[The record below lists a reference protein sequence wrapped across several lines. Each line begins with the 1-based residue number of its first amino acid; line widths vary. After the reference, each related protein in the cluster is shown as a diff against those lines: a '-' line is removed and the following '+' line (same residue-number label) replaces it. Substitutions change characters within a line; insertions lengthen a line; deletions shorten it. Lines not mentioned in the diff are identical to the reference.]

1 MTYRTALGLV
11 LAAALGTSTLLV
23 AETTYLP
30 GAAELAG
37 LQGARFSS
45 TLELTNPGE
54 EAATATIGLVPMAG
68 KTPPAPVTRTLAAG
82 ESVRI
87 EAALKTLFGLADDGA
102 GTITVL
108 SDAALLASL
117 TTRNVAAAEGPYGLG
132 LFAVPEADLLGA
144 GETGHSIW
152 VSHSAD
158 PKTGYR
164 TNLSVT
170 LVDPGTIVVV
180 RVFDSDGSLAGETT
194 LSAQTPQVWQKPVT
208 AIAGESSL
216 PVGRAEFEVK
226 AGHATAYAVVN
237 DNVTSDAIALPC
249 ERVPSGATERL
260 VSGAALSPG
269 LLGAFWVTDLRIF
282 NPGAEPVVA
291 TIRSLGAPTAASAV
305 VPIPAH
311 GVVEVPRVLALLGFP
326 ERTASALLVSAEAPL
341 LVAARTNNVDPAGVR
356 KGTFSA
362 QQFVSVWPTG
372 LLAAGATG
380 FFTGID
386 QTLNVPGTRTNLAL
400 VGGPEGAAGAL
411 VLRDERGAEQGRTP
425 FRRAPGEWGQLG
437 VADWFAS
444 SLAGRT
450 SRDGLSLATVP
461 PNSRIDVTVEQGAL
475 DAYVSQIDNGSG
487 DAVTRPFGLP
497 GGGDCTKVAI
507 VAFEATPLPVKPG
520 VETTLS
526 WTVKLDPPTAEL
538 TSQSLRIGAGPE
550 VELDKDVRSYATSF
564 PEAGPVAVTLTV
576 RKGSC
581 VKTRTLQIAV
591 CGDLGV
597 EPTALVAAT
606 VGEPYAGATFTAP
619 AGRPPL
625 AFRIS
630 AGALPAGLV
639 LTAAGLLEGT
649 PAEAG
654 VASFSVAV
662 TDANGCAGERAYTI
676 EVGCPPMSISPTDLP
691 GGTVGTPYAMVVLSV
706 TGGSG
711 SGTFEGRRLPPGL
724 TVSSNGRIEG
734 TPTEAGRYDSE
745 IVYRDANGC
754 DVTVPR
760 PIVVC
765 NPISVTATLP
775 AATAGVAIAPT
786 PFSVSGAVGAT
797 TFAVTAGALP
807 AGTTFDGAA
816 GVLSGTPTV
825 VGTFPFTVTA
835 TDSLG
840 CTGSLATSLVV
851 SCPTITVSPASLS
864 NGTAGVTYG
873 AVTLTQAGGV
883 GTATYAVT
891 AGALPA
897 GLTLS
902 SAGVLSGTPTVTGTF
917 PFTVTATDANECTG
931 TQAYTL
937 VVECPVITVSPAT
950 LGNGTAGVA
959 YGPVTLT
966 QAGGVGAA
974 TYAVTAGALPAGVT
988 LTTAGVLSG
997 TPTVTGTFSFTVTAT
1012 DANGCMG
1019 TRALTLVIDCPVI
1032 AVSPA
1037 SLANATAG
1045 AAYGPV
1051 TLTQTGGVGTVTYAV
1066 TVGALPTGVT
1076 LTTAG
1081 VLTGTP
1087 TVTGTFSFTVTATDA
1102 NGCTGTRAYTLVVEC
1117 PVITVSPATLP
1128 GGTTGIAYI
1137 QSVGSSGGLGTM
1149 TYAVT
1154 TGALPPGLVL
1164 NGVSGAITGTPTAA
1178 GTYDFTVT
1186 ATDGNGCTG
1195 SQAYT
1200 VGIVCATITVGPGT
1214 LVNGTVGTA
1223 YSQTVLG
1230 AGGGGAYLYAV
1241 TAGTLPAGLSL
1252 DGASGAITGTPT
1264 TADLFSFTITAT
1276 DQYGCSGATAYQVR
1290 ICPVI
1295 EVTPATAAQGT
1306 IGQVYAGTTFA
1317 QTGGVLPVAWSATG
1331 LPAGLALDAATG
1343 ALTGTP
1349 TEAGGFAVVVT
1360 ATDGNG
1366 CTGSVAFTLRICPEM
1381 AINAP
1386 ASLAA
1391 GTVGTAYGPVT
1402 FTQAGSG
1409 ATIAWS
1415 ATGLPTGLALDPT
1428 TGVLSGTPG
1437 EPGSFTV
1444 VVTATDAN
1452 GCAVS
1457 RSYPLTITCPTIT
1470 LSPGALPGATAG
1482 TAYGQT
1488 ITASS
1493 ALAGGSY
1500 SYSVFSGALP
1510 AGLTLNPATGEISGT
1525 PTAVGTFNVTI
1536 RATHDPTNCTGD
1548 QAYTLVVA
1556 CATITVGGGAPP
1568 TNVTAGVA
1576 GYTHTFTATGGVGPW
1591 TFSATGTLPTGL
1603 TLNPT
1608 TGVLSGTPTAAGTY
1622 NFTIVA
1628 TDSATG
1634 ATCTG
1639 SAPFSVTVVCPT
1651 ITVSPA
1657 TLPGGIVGTAYPETA
1672 TAAGGTGPYTFA
1684 VTAGALPTGLTL
1696 GTNGAITGTP
1706 SAEGEF
1712 TFTITATDTT
1722 TSCTG
1727 SRAFTVRICPVIGLA
1742 AVPTC
1747 ATVGSTYT
1755 TTITPSAGTA
1765 PFGFTSTGTLP
1776 PGTTLNPTTGVLSG
1790 TLTTA
1795 GSFPFS
1801 ITATDANGCT
1811 GSQSYTVNVLDMAP
1825 AAAALP
1831 DATFGTAYSQA
1842 VTASGGSG
1850 GFTYA
1855 VTAGSLPEGLSL
1867 NPATGAL
1874 TGTPGGALG
1883 TGSFSFTVTATNTA
1897 TTCTIAKAYTLVSRP
1912 VAVADAYENGA
1923 GNTEYYAGGYTP
1935 KPATPFDASA
1945 TNILSNDLGPGLTVT
1960 SLTQPANGT
1969 VTLGAAGAFRYTPN
1983 AGAETSA
1990 TFTYKVTSNG
2000 VESQAAASVT
2010 ITLVGQVWYV
2020 NSSGANGIG
2029 TSNSPF
2035 NNLANADVSS
2045 GAGDVVFVHTGAAT
2059 TTGAIILDANQVLWG
2074 QGAAFS
2080 LGGSGLTIGA
2090 AGKPTLTGTV
2100 TLGGSSVLVSSLDIA
2115 TTGAVGFTDNQAGA
2129 ITGITVQNSVTVSAT
2144 NAAAVDLT
2152 GVSASASGITFT
2164 SLTSSNSTGK
2174 GLNLVGIGGTF
2185 TSGTTTAT
2193 NPAGIGIDVQTS
2205 VAGGT
2210 ISLGT
2215 TSTTLSGGTGVN
2227 LASNAGN
2234 VTFGAL
2240 TVSPDGNQRGLLAT
2254 ENAGTLTVPSGTI
2267 TTTGATAVEITRT
2280 AGTTPLAVTLTAVN
2294 ANGGPNGI
2302 YLSRTSGS
2310 FTVAGTGTAGSGG
2323 TIRNQAGADGAV
2335 AGSGVYLSNVSNVSL
2350 SRMQLNDF
2358 PNFAIRGIGVSGFSL
2373 TNSVVNGANGTNGA
2387 IDEATIAFDGLTGTA
2402 LIQNTSIS
2410 GGVEDNFR
2418 VRNSSGTLNRI
2429 TFDATT
2435 FGANNAATGNDA
2447 LLLEPSGA
2455 AVLNVTVQNCT
2466 FTSAAGDLF
2475 QLNLLG
2481 SSVSD
2486 LVFTGN
2492 TLSNN
2497 HPAIATGGG
2506 GVTITGG
2513 DSTTPSGVT
2522 LTYNIANNT
2531 FRDANGHAVLIVKST
2546 DPGSF
2551 TGTFTNNTIGVAGL
2565 ANSGSV
2571 AGSGIKLQTAGLGTF
2586 SAYVTNNQI
2595 RQYNNFGIELLTG
2608 GGASAM
2614 SGSFNA
2620 KVTGNTVSNPGTGG
2634 LPMNGIHLNGGT
2646 VPGDTFAICV
2656 DIGGAGALANT
2667 INGSGANGGTDVRLR
2682 QRQSTTVRLP
2692 GYGGA
2697 NNDNTAVQNYLIGR
2711 NVASPTALAENTV
2724 ASGVG
2729 GFIGGAPCLP

>member
-1 MTYRTALGLV
+1 MTYRIALRLV
-11 LAAALGTSTLLV
+11 LAAVLGTSTLLA

-45 TLELTNPGE
+45 TLELTNPGDA
-54 EAATATIGLVPMAG
+54 AATATIGLVPMAG
-68 KTPPAPVTRTLAAG
+68 KTPPVPVVRTLAAG

-102 GTITVL
+102 GTITVS

-132 LFAVPEADLLGA
+132 LFAVPESELLGA

-180 RVFDSDGSLAGETT
+180 RVFDADGTPAGEKT
-194 LSAQTPQVWQKPVT
+194 LSVQTPQVWQQPVT

-226 AGHATAYAVVN
+226 AGRATAYAVVN

-249 ERVPSGATERL
+249 ERVPAGATERL

-269 LLGAFWVTDLRIF
+269 HLGAFWVTDLRLF
-282 NPGAEPVVA
+282 NPAAEPVVA
-291 TIRSLGAPTAASAV
+291 TVRSLGAPTAASAV
-305 VPIPAH
+305 VPIPAS
-311 GVVEVPRVLALLGFP
+311 GVVEVPRVLAFLGFP
-326 ERTASALLVSAEAPL
+326 ERTASALLVSADAPL

-372 LLAAGATG
+372 LLAEGSTG
-380 FFTGID
+380 YFTGID

-411 VLRDERGAEQGRTP
+411 VLRDERGAEQGRTS
-425 FRRAPGEWGQLG
+425 FLRAPGEWGQLG

-444 SLAGRT
+444 ALAGVT

-461 PNSRIDVTVEQGAL
+461 PNSRIDVTVERGAL

-487 DAVTRPFGLP
+487 DAVTRPFGRP
-497 GGGDCTKVAI
+497 GGGDCSKVAI
-507 VAFEATPLPVKPG
+507 LTLEASPLPVRPA
-520 VETTLS
+520 VETTIS
-526 WTVKLDPPTAEL
+526 WTIALDPPTAEL
-538 TSQSLRIGAGPE
+538 TSQSIRIGAGPE
-550 VELDKDVRSYATSF
+550 IGLDKSVRSYATSF
-564 PEAGPVAVTLTV
+564 PEAGPVDVTLTV

-581 VKTRTLQIAV
+581 VKTRTLRIAV
-591 CGDLGV
+591 CGDLAV
-597 EPTALVAAT
+597 EPETLPVPT
-606 VGEPYAGATFTAP
+606 VGEPYSGVSFTAP

-625 AFRIS
+625 AFRVS
-630 AGALPAGLV
+630 EGALPAGLT
-639 LTAAGLLEGT
+639 LSPSGLLEGT
-649 PAEAG
+649 PTEAG
-654 VASFSVAV
+654 AASFTIAV
-662 TDANGCAGERAYTI
+662 IDANGCTGERAYRI
-676 EVGCPPMSISPTDLP
+676 EVGCPPMSIAPAGLP
-691 GGTVGTPYAMVVLSV
+691 AGTVGAPYTTVVLSV

-711 SGTFEGRRLPPGL
+711 SGTFAGRRLPPGL

-734 TPTEAGRYDSE
+734 TPTEAGQFDAE
-745 IVYRDANGC
+745 ITYRDANGC
-754 DVTVPR
+754 DVTVAR
-760 PIVVC
+760 PILVC
-765 NPISVTATLP
+765 NPIGVAATVP
-775 AATAGVAIAPT
+775 AATAGVAIPPT
-786 PFSVSGAVGAT
+786 PFTATGAVGPT

-807 AGTTFDGAA
+807 AGVTFDGAT

-840 CTGSLATSLVV
+840 CTGILATTLTV
-851 SCPTITVSPASLS
+851 SCPTITVSPGSLS
-864 NGTAGVTYG
+864 NGTAGVAYG
-873 AVTLTQAGGV
+873 PVTLTQAGGV
-883 GTATYAVT
+883 GTVTYAVT
-891 AGALPA
+891 VGALPA
-897 GLTLS
+897 GMALS
-902 SAGVLSGTPTVTGTF
+902 AAGVLSGTPTVTGTF
-917 PFTVTATDANECTG
+917 PFTVTATDANGCTG
-931 TQAYTL
+931 TRALTL
-937 VVECPVITVSPAT
+937 VVECPVITVSPAS
-950 LGNGTAGVA
+950 LSNATAGAA

-966 QAGGVGAA
+966 QTGGVGAV
-974 TYAVTAGALPAGVT
+974 TYAVTTGALPTGVT

-997 TPTVTGTFSFTVTAT
+997 TPTVTGTFPFTVTAT
-1012 DANGCMG
+1012 DANGCTG
-1019 TRALTLVIDCPVI
+1019 TRALTLVVECPVI
-1032 AVSPA
+1032 TVSPA
-1037 SLANATAG
+1037 SLSNATAG

-1051 TLTQTGGVGTVTYAV
+1051 TLTQTGGVGAVTYAV
-1066 TVGALPTGVT
+1066 TTGALPTGVT

-1081 VLTGTP
+1081 VLSGTP
-1087 TVTGTFSFTVTATDA
+1087 TVTGTFDITVTATDA

-1117 PVITVSPATLP
+1117 PVITVTPATLP
-1128 GGTTGIAYI
+1128 GGTTGIAYS
-1137 QSVGSSGGLGTM
+1137 QSVGSTGGVGAS
-1149 TYAVT
+1149 TYT
-1154 TGALPPGLVL
+1154 IGLGALPSGLL
-1164 NGVSGAITGTPTAA
+1164 LDGATGAITGTPTAA
-1178 GTYDFTVT
+1178 GTFNFTVV

-1200 VGIVCATITVGPGT
+1200 VVIVCPTITVGPGA
-1214 LVNGTVGTA
+1214 LANGTVGTA
-1223 YSQTVLG
+1223 YGQTVLG

-1241 TAGTLPAGLSL
+1241 TNGALPDGLAL

-1264 TADLFSFTITAT
+1264 TANLFSFTITAT

-1295 EVTPATAAQGT
+1295 EVTPATAVQGT
-1306 IGQVYAGTTFA
+1306 MGQVYAGTTFA
-1317 QTGGVLPVAWSATG
+1317 QTGGVLPIGWSATG
-1331 LPAGLALDAATG
+1331 LPAGLTLDAATG

-1360 ATDGNG
+1360 ATDANG

-1381 AINAP
+1381 AIDAP

-1402 FTQAGSG
+1402 FTQTGS
-1409 ATIAWS
+1409 AAAITWS
-1415 ATGLPTGLALDPT
+1415 ATGLPTGLTLDPT
-1428 TGVLSGTPG
+1428 TGSLTGTPG

-1457 RSYPLTITCPTIT
+1457 RSYPLTISCPTIT

-1488 ITASS
+1488 LTASS
-1493 ALAGGSY
+1493 ALVGGSY

-1510 AGLTLNPATGEISGT
+1510 AGVTLNPATGEISGT
-1525 PTAVGTFNVTI
+1525 PTAVGTFSFTV
-1536 RATHDPTNCTGD
+1536 RATHDPTGCTGD
-1548 QAYTLVVA
+1548 QAYTLVVV

-1657 TLPGGIVGTAYPETA
+1657 TLPGGIVGTAYTETA

-1727 SRAFTVRICPVIGLA
+1727 SRAFTVRICPVIGLS

-1765 PFGFTSTGTLP
+1765 PFTFGVTGTLP
-1776 PGTTLNPTTGVLSG
+1776 TGTTLDSGTGVLSG
-1790 TLTTA
+1790 PLSAA
-1795 GSFPFS
+1795 GSFSFS
-1801 ITATDANGCT
+1801 ITATDVNGCA
-1811 GSQSYTVNVLDMAP
+1811 GSQSYTVNVLDMTP
-1825 AAAALP
+1825 AAGVLP

-1855 VTAGSLPEGLSL
+1855 VTAGSLPEGLTL
-1867 NPATGAL
+1867 NAASGAL
-1874 TGTPGGALG
+1874 AGTPTGALG

-1912 VAVADAYENGA
+1912 VAVLDTYANGA
-1923 GNTEYYAGGYTP
+1923 GNTEFYGGGYAPTP
-1935 KPATPFDASA
+1935 TTPFVASA

-1969 VTLGAAGAFRYTPN
+1969 VTLGTAGAFRYTPN

-2000 VESQAAASVT
+2000 VESQAAANVT

-2020 NSSGANGIG
+2020 NSSVANGIG

-2059 TTGAIILDANQVLWG
+2059 TTGAIALDANQVLWG

-2115 TTGAVGFTDNQAGA
+2115 TTGAVGVTDNQAGA
-2129 ITGITVQNSVTVSAT
+2129 ITGITVQNNVTVSAT

-2164 SLTSSNSTGK
+2164 SLTSSNSTGR

-2185 TSGTTTAT
+2185 TSGTTTVT

-2215 TSTTLSGGTGVN
+2215 TSATLSGGTGVN

-2280 AGTTPLAVTLTAVN
+2280 AGTTPLAVSLTTVN
-2294 ANGGPNGI
+2294 ANGGSNGI
-2302 YLSRTSGS
+2302 YLQRTSGT
-2310 FTVAGTGTAGSGG
+2310 FTVTGTGTAGSGG
-2323 TIRNQAGADGAV
+2323 TIRNMTGADGAV
-2335 AGSGVYLSNVSNVSL
+2335 AGSGIYLDVATNVSL

-2358 PNFAIRGIGVSGFSL
+2358 PNFAIRGFDVAGLAMTNVVVS
-2373 TNSVVNGANGTNGA
+2373 GTNGNSA
-2387 IDEATIAFDGLTGTA
+2387 AANEGSVAFGNEDPGLPVGLRNGLTGTVT
-2402 LIQNTSIS
+2402 ITSCEIS
-2410 GGVEDNFR
+2410 GGHEDNFR
-2418 VRNSSGTLNRI
+2418 VMNQSGTLTQLTMTGTTIRDTATVSPGNNGVIFQADGTAVMNVDVVGGSFLRNRANGIQVITNGGGTIDFSTTGGTFTDNNIGVNVAHNSSGTMLFAIGTGTYSATAPGKASPINVNLASVASGPMTGTVSGNTI
-2429 TFDATT
+2429 TNANSSTGPGIRVISN
-2435 FGANNAATGNDA
+2435 GAN
-2447 LLLEPSGA
+2447 A
-2455 AVLNVTVQNCT
+2455 AVLTIQVQGNNISQIGNRGIEMIARDGNSVINATVRSNTVNLTDPLSADGIRIDAGAVSTDTTTICADVAQNT
-2466 FTSAAGDLF
+2466 
-2475 QLNLLG
+2475 
-2481 SSVSD
+2481 
-2486 LVFTGN
+2486 
-2492 TLSNN
+2492 
-2497 HPAIATGGG
+2497 
-2506 GVTITGG
+2506 
-2513 DSTTPSGVT
+2513 STT
-2522 LTYNIANNT
+2522 
-2531 FRDANGHAVLIVKST
+2531 
-2546 DPGSF
+2546 
-2551 TGTFTNNTIGVAGL
+2551 
-2565 ANSGSV
+2565 
-2571 AGSGIKLQTAGLGTF
+2571 AGSG
-2586 SAYVTNNQI
+2586 V
-2595 RQYNNFGIELLTG
+2595 FGIRVRQRFAGTTYRIEGYG
-2608 GGASAM
+2608 GGA
-2614 SGSFNA
+2614 
-2620 KVTGNTVSNPGTGG
+2620 
-2634 LPMNGIHLNGGT
+2634 
-2646 VPGDTFAICV
+2646 
-2656 DIGGAGALANT
+2656 
-2667 INGSGANGGTDVRLR
+2667 TDM
-2682 QRQSTTVRLP
+2682 
-2692 GYGGA
+2692 
-2697 NNDNTAVQNYLIGR
+2697 TAVQNYLSSQNNGAT
-2711 NVASPTALAENTV
+2711 ASADFAG
-2724 ASGVG
+2724 A
-2729 GFIGGAPCLP
+2729 GFQNSAGCPVP

>member
-1 MTYRTALGLV
+1 MTNRTALRLV
-11 LAAALGTSTLLV
+11 LAAALGTSTLLA

-45 TLELTNPGE
+45 TLELTNVGDG
-54 EAATATIGLVPMAG
+54 AATATIGLVPMAG
-68 KTPPAPVTRTLAAG
+68 KTPPAPVVRTLAAG

-87 EAALKTLFGLADDGA
+87 DAALKTLFGLADDGA
-102 GTITVL
+102 GTITVS

-132 LFAVPEADLLGA
+132 LFAVPESELLGA

-152 VSHSAD
+152 VSHTAD

-170 LVDPGTIVVV
+170 LVDPGTVVVV
-180 RVFDSDGSLAGETT
+180 RVFDADGRAAGEKT
-194 LSAQTPQVWQKPVT
+194 LSAQTPQVWQQPVT
-208 AIAGESSL
+208 AIAGEASL
-216 PVGRAEFEVK
+216 PIGRAEFEVK
-226 AGHATAYAVVN
+226 AGRATAYAVVN
-237 DNVTSDAIALPC
+237 DNVTSDAIALQS
-249 ERVPSGATERL
+249 ERILPGATERL

-269 LLGAFWVTDLRIF
+269 HLGAYWVTDLRLF
-282 NPGAEPVVA
+282 NPGPEPVVA
-291 TIRSLGAPTAASAV
+291 TIRSLGAPTEASAI
-305 VPIPAH
+305 VPVPAH
-311 GVVEVPRVLALLGFP
+311 GVVEVPRVLAFLGFP
-326 ERTASALLVSAEAPL
+326 ERTASALRISADAPL
-341 LVAARTNNVDPAGVR
+341 LVAARTNNVDPDGIR

-380 FFTGID
+380 FFAGID

-437 VADWFAS
+437 VGDWFAS
-444 SLAGRT
+444 SLAGAA

-461 PNSRIDVTVEQGAL
+461 PNSRIDVTVEQGAI

-497 GGGDCTKVAI
+497 GGGDCSKVAI
-507 VAFEATPLPVKPG
+507 VSFEATPLPVKPG

-526 WTVKLDPPTAEL
+526 WTLAIDPPTAEL
-538 TSQSLRIGAGPE
+538 TSQSIKIGTGPE
-550 VELDKDVRSYATSF
+550 IELDKNVRSYATSF
-564 PEAGPVAVTLTV
+564 PEAGPVEVTLKV

-581 VKTRTLQIAV
+581 VKTRTLSITV
-591 CGDLGV
+591 CGELAL
-597 EPTALVAAT
+597 EPATLAEGT
-606 VGEPYAGATFTAP
+606 VGEPYAGVPFTAP

-625 AFRIS
+625 AFRVS
-630 AGALPAGLV
+630 EGALPAGLT
-639 LTAAGLLEGT
+639 LSPTGLLEGT

-654 VASFSVAV
+654 AASFTIAV
-662 TDANGCAGERAYTI
+662 LDANGCTGARAYRI
-676 EVGCPPMSISPTDLP
+676 EVGCPPMSIAPADLP
-691 GGTVGTPYAMVVLSV
+691 GGTVGTPYAPVVLSV

-711 SGTFEGRRLPPGL
+711 SGAFEGRRLPPGL
-724 TVSSNGRIEG
+724 AVTSNGRLEG
-734 TPTEAGRYDSE
+734 TPTDAGRFDAE

-754 DVTVPR
+754 DVSVTR
-760 PIVVC
+760 TIVVC
-765 NPISVTATLP
+765 NPIAVEATLP

-786 PFSVSGAVGAT
+786 PFTVSGAVGAT

-807 AGTTFDGAA
+807 TGTSFDGAT
-816 GVLSGTPTV
+816 GILSGTPTV

-835 TDSLG
+835 TDALG
-840 CTGSLATSLVV
+840 CTGSLATSLTV
-851 SCPTITVSPASLS
+851 SCPTITVSPASLA
-864 NGTAGVTYG
+864 NGTAGVAYG
-873 AVTLTQAGGV
+873 PVTLTQTGAV

-891 AGALPA
+891 TGALPA
-897 GLTLS
+897 GMTLT

-917 PFTVTATDANECTG
+917 SFTVAATDANACTG
-931 TQAYTL
+931 SQSYTL
-937 VVECPVITVSPAT
+937 VVECPAITVSPASLT
-950 LGNGTAGVA
+950 NGTAGVA

-966 QAGGVGAA
+966 QAGGVGTV
-974 TYAVTAGALPAGVT
+974 TYAVTAGALPTGIT

-997 TPTVTGTFSFTVTAT
+997 TPTVTGTF
-1012 DANGCMG
+1012 D
-1019 TRALTLVIDCPVI
+1019 
-1032 AVSPA
+1032 
-1037 SLANATAG
+1037 
-1045 AAYGPV
+1045 
-1051 TLTQTGGVGTVTYAV
+1051 
-1066 TVGALPTGVT
+1066 
-1076 LTTAG
+1076 
-1081 VLTGTP
+1081 
-1087 TVTGTFSFTVTATDA
+1087 FTVTATDA
-1102 NGCTGTRAYTLVVEC
+1102 NGCTGTRAYTLVVDCPVIAVSPASLSNATAGAAYGPVTLTQAGGVGTVTYAVTAGALPTGITLTTAGVLSGTPTVTGTFDFTVTATDANGCTGTRAYTLIVEC
-1117 PVITVSPATLP
+1117 PVITVTPATLP
-1128 GGTTGIAYI
+1128 GGTTGIAYS
-1137 QSVGSSGGLGTM
+1137 QSVGSTGGLGTT
-1149 TYAVT
+1149 TYAIT
-1154 TGALPPGLVL
+1154 LGAPPTGLVL
-1164 NGVSGAITGTPTAA
+1164 DGASGAITGTPTAA
-1178 GTYDFTVT
+1178 GTYTFTVT
-1186 ATDGNGCTG
+1186 ATDANGCTG
-1195 SQAYT
+1195 SRAYT
-1200 VGIVCATITVGPGT
+1200 VVIVCPTITVGPGALT
-1214 LVNGTVGTA
+1214 NGTVGTA

-1230 AGGGGAYLYAV
+1230 AGGGGTYLYAR
-1241 TAGTLPAGLSL
+1241 TGGTLPAGLSL

-1264 TADLFSFTITAT
+1264 TADLYSFTITAT
-1276 DQYGCSGATAYQVR
+1276 DQYGCSGATAYEVR
-1290 ICPVI
+1290 ICPII

-1317 QTGGVLPVAWSATG
+1317 QTGGVLPIVWSATG
-1331 LPAGLALDAATG
+1331 LPLGLTLDGATG

-1360 ATDGNG
+1360 ATDANG

-1381 AINAP
+1381 AIDAP

-1402 FTQAGSG
+1402 FTQAGS
-1409 ATIAWS
+1409 AAAITWS
-1415 ATGLPTGLALDPT
+1415 ATGLPTGLTLDPT
-1428 TGVLSGTPG
+1428 TGSLAGTPG

-1457 RSYPLTITCPTIT
+1457 RSYPLTISCPTIT
-1470 LSPGALPGATAG
+1470 LSPGTLPGATAA
-1482 TAYGQT
+1482 TAYSQT
-1488 ITASS
+1488 VTASS
-1493 ALAGGSY
+1493 ALVGGSY
-1500 SYSVFSGALP
+1500 SYSLTGSLP
-1510 AGLTLNPATGEISGT
+1510 AGLSLNATTGEISGT
-1525 PTAVGTFNVTI
+1525 PTEVGTFNVTI
-1536 RATHDPTNCTGD
+1536 RATHDPTGCTGD
-1548 QAYTLVVA
+1548 QAYSLVVA
-1556 CATITVGGGAPP
+1556 CATITLGGGAPP

-1576 GYTHTFTATGGVGPW
+1576 GYTHTFTATGGVSPW
-1591 TFSATGTLPTGL
+1591 TFTSTGTLPTGL

-1608 TGVLSGTPTAAGTY
+1608 TGVLSGTPSVTGTF

-1639 SAPFSVTVVCPT
+1639 SAPFSVTVVCPA

-1657 TLPGGIVGTAYPETA
+1657 TLPGGIEGTAYSETVTA
-1672 TAAGGTGPYTFA
+1672 TGGAGPYTFA

-1696 GTNGAITGTP
+1696 GNDGAITGTP

-1712 TFTITATDTT
+1712 TFTITATDSA

-1727 SRAFTVRICPVIGLA
+1727 SRAYTVRICPVIGLS

-1765 PFGFTSTGTLP
+1765 PFTFGVTGTLP
-1776 PGTTLNPTTGVLSG
+1776 TGATLDAGTGVLTG
-1790 TLTTA
+1790 TLTAA
-1795 GSFPFS
+1795 GTFPFTV
-1801 ITATDANGCT
+1801 TATDVNGCT

-1855 VTAGSLPEGLSL
+1855 VTAGSLPEGLTL
-1867 NPATGAL
+1867 NAATGEL

-1912 VAVADAYENGA
+1912 VAVLDTYANGA
-1923 GNTEYYAGGYTP
+1923 GNTEFYGGGYAPTP
-1935 KPATPFDASA
+1935 TTPFVTSA

-1969 VTLGAAGAFRYTPN
+1969 VTLGTAGAFRYTPN

-2000 VESQAAASVT
+2000 VESQAAANVT

-2059 TTGAIILDANQVLWG
+2059 TAGAITLDANQVLWG

-2090 AGKPTLTGTV
+2090 VAKPTLTGTV

-2129 ITGITVQNSVTVSAT
+2129 ITGITVQNNVTVSAT

-2185 TSGTTTAT
+2185 TSGTTTVS
-2193 NPAGIGIDVQTS
+2193 NPSGIGIDVQTS

-2215 TSTTLSGGTGVN
+2215 TSATASGGTGVN

-2234 VTFGAL
+2234 VTFGPL

-2280 AGTTPLAVTLTAVN
+2280 AGTTPLAVSLTTVN
-2294 ANGGPNGI
+2294 ASGGSNGI
-2302 YLSRTSGS
+2302 YLRRTSGS
-2310 FTVAGTGTAGSGG
+2310 FAVVGTGTAGSGG
-2323 TIRNQAGADGAV
+2323 TIQNMVGADGAV
-2335 AGSGVYLSNVSNVSL
+2335 AGSGIYLDNATNVSL
-2350 SRMQLNDF
+2350 SRMQLNGF
-2358 PNFAIRGIGVSGFSL
+2358 QNFAIRGLTVSGFTL
-2373 TNSVVNGANGTNGA
+2373 ANSVINGVNGNSAAAREGSVSFA
-2387 IDEATIAFDGLTGTA
+2387 ELTGSASVTS
-2402 LIQNTSIS
+2402 TSIS
-2410 GGVEDNFR
+2410 GGFVDNFR
-2418 VRNSSGTLNRI
+2418 VVNTSGTLNRI
-2429 TFDATT
+2429 TFSSVTI
-2435 FGANNAATGNDA
+2435 GANSTTDGNDGI
-2447 LLLEPSGA
+2447 LLEALTGA
-2455 AVLNVTVQNCT
+2455 AVLNATIQNST
-2466 FTSAAGDLF
+2466 FTSARGDLF
-2475 QLNLLG
+2475 NFLNNG
-2481 SSVSD
+2481 TATCD

-2497 HPAIATGGG
+2497 HPGIATGGG
-2506 GVTITGG
+2506 GVTISGG
-2513 DSTTPSGVT
+2513 DLGGS
-2522 LTYNIANNT
+2522 LTYNITGNT
-2531 FRDANGHAVLIVKST
+2531 FRDSDGTAVLIVKST
-2546 DPGSF
+2546 GAGTYS
-2551 TGTFTNNTIGVAGL
+2551 GTFANNQIGVTGVAD
-2565 ANSGSV
+2565 SGSR
-2571 AGSGIKLQTAGLGTF
+2571 AGSGLKLQNAGLGT
-2586 SAYVTNNQI
+2586 VTASITGNQI

-2614 SGSFNA
+2614 SGTMN
-2620 KVTGNTVSNPGTGG
+2620 VTITGNTIKEPGTGG

-2646 VPGDTFAICV
+2646 VPGDTYQICAS
-2656 DIGGAGALANT
+2656 IGGAGALAND
-2667 INGSGANGGTDVRLR
+2667 IAGSGANVGTDFRLR
-2682 QRQSTTVRLP
+2682 QRQATTVRLP

-2697 NNDNTAVQNYLIGR
+2697 NNNDAAV
-2711 NVASPTALAENTV
+2711 VAFVQGNNGGGGTTGLASNTV
-2724 ASGVG
+2724 PTGGGFVG
-2729 GFIGGAPCLP
+2729 GAACPTP